1 MHSQTKLL
9 VPIQLYEKDH
19 TYCCRCRKEVGVIAA
34 LFQVHH
40 HVEQRDLVSSSTG
53 VQGFKVTC
61 EDELVVF
68 PGLQKIKNGK
78 YKEK

>member
-1 MHSQTKLL
+1 MK
-9 VPIQLYEKDH
+9 KNH
-19 TYCCRCRKEVGVIAA
+19 TYCCCCRKEVGVIAA

-40 HVEQRDLVSSSTG
+40 HIEQRDLVSSSAG
-53 VQGFKVTC
+53 IQGFKVTC

-78 YKEK
+78 YDEK